1 MNEGGTMRAV
11 LLALSLLGLAGAS
24 QAGSPL
30 LLTGTWEGSYTCKTE
45 AAGGSGTFKP
55 DAPSTL
61 QITQSVPGG
70 PLVVV
75 LETGGE
81 LGTYSGTV
89 VPSATSNGEGAG
101 AWVACGTSNST
112 ATSAYSEIE
121 TFTYKVSADGKGTLK
136 QNGVFVT
143 NGGQVGVCK
152 GTWKRID
159 TSSPA
164 ILGCPI

>member
-1 MNEGGTMRAV
+1 MRV
-11 LLALSLLGLAGAS
+11 LALSFLLFTLARPALAG
-24 QAGSPL
+24 GPL
-30 LLTGTWEGSYTCKTE
+30 SLTGTWEGSYTCKTE
-45 AAGGSGTFKP
+45 GAGGSATFKP

-61 QITQSVPGG
+61 QVAQSVPGG

-75 LETGGE
+75 LETEGE
-81 LGTYSGTV
+81 LGSYSGTV

-101 AWVACGTSNST
+101 AWVACGTSDST
-112 ATSAYSEIE
+112 ATSAFSEIE